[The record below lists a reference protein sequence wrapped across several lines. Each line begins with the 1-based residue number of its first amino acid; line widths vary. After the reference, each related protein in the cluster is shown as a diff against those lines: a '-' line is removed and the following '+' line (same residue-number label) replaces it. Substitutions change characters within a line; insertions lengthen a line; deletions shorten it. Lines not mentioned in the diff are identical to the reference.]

1 MSREDRRNLLRD
13 RVRLLFERGVPAL
26 AAGWLLFLLM
36 PLSSTG
42 LAFPSFLFVFGLT
55 VLLGTLSL
63 GLVLTRQPVKHSS
76 VVGWLL
82 YPLAAVWLLVLFLSS
97 QSPVNPLFRLRFY
110 LSRPALEDATRS
122 ALSQAPLA
130 TPAWI
135 GLFPVRRIDA
145 YPPEVRF
152 ISDGC
157 GVLDE
162 CGLISIPG
170 PILAGRS
177 KTRVK
182 HLEGAWYHLY
192 SVF

>member
-1 MSREDRRNLLRD
+1 MTPPLQ
-13 RVRLLFERGVPAL
+13 RGASAL
-26 AAGWLLFLLM
+26 STGWLLFLLV

-42 LAFPSFLFVFGLT
+42 LDFPSFLFAFGLT
-55 VLLGTLSL
+55 VLFGVLSL
-63 GLVLTRQPVKHSS
+63 VLVLTRRPLRWYRVL
-76 VVGWLL
+76 GWLVH
-82 YPLAAVWLLVLFLSS
+82 PLAAALLLVLFLSS
-97 QSPVNPLFRLRFY
+97 QSPANPLFRLRFY

-122 ALSQAPLA
+122 ALSRQPLA

-135 GLFPVRRIDA
+135 GLFPVRRIDV

-157 GVLDE
+157 GVVDE
-162 CGLISIPG
+162 CGLIYMPSPIP
-170 PILAGRS
+170 AGRS